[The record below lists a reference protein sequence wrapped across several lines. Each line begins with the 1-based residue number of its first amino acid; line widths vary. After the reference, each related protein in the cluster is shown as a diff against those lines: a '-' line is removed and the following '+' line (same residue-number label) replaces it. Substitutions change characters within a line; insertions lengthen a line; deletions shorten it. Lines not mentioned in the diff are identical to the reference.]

1 MFMGAREDD
10 LYGDEGAGGRGN
22 EAVFVAAGSALDLPG
37 RHYLLARAAL
47 PRGFKGEIIWK
58 INNA

>member
-22 EAVFVAAGSALDLPG
+22 EAVFVAAGSALDPPESD
-37 RHYLLARAAL
+37 YLLARAAL
-47 PRGFKGEIIWK
+47 PRGFKGQIS
-58 INNA
+58 

>member
-22 EAVFVAAGSALDLPG
+22 EAVFVAAGSALDPPESD
-37 RHYLLARAAL
+37 YLLARAAP
-47 PRGFKGEIIWK
+47 PRGLKGQIS
-58 INNA
+58 